1 MPPVHIDFPQA
12 KKKLMEL
19 KEREESLKKKQHD
32 LNVDQFRSKN
42 RINGILTKA
51 KSPVLINAQGKTEFR
66 SPLE

>member
-1 MPPVHIDFPQA
+1 
-12 KKKLMEL
+12 MEL